1 MKYAYLDKGN
11 ILHISKSEETAK
23 KFSKTG
29 KVVETEYPASHG
41 YPLADD
47 KEIIVYSPTEMKWEA
62 KGEAIEEAE
71 TKYPALAALYRECNK

>member
-1 MKYAYLDKGN
+1 MKYAYLDNGN

-29 KVVETEYPASHG
+29 KVVATDYPAEHG
-41 YPLADD
+41 YPLADE

-71 TKYPALAALYRECNK
+71 TKYPALSKLYEACK

>member
-1 MKYAYLDKGN
+1 MKYAYLDNGN

-29 KVVETEYPASHG
+29 KVVATDYPAEHG
-41 YPLADD
+41 YPLADE

-62 KGEAIEEAE
+62 EGEAIEEAE
-71 TKYPALAALYRECNK
+71 TKYPALAALYEKCK